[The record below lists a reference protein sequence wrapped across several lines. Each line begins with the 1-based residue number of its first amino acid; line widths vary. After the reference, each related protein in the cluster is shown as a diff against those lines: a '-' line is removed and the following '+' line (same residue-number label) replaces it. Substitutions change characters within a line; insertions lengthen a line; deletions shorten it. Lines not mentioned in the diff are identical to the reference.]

1 MIEVKEL
8 TKYYGD
14 KLAVDHLSFTIKEGE
29 IIGFLGPNG
38 AGKSTTMNIL
48 TGYLSATSGE
58 VSIAGINLFEN
69 PGEAKK
75 CIGYLPEI
83 PPLYIDMT
91 VEEYL
96 KFMCRLKKIPASWNE
111 KQHITNICNQVNI
124 AHVKN
129 RLIKHLSKGYRQRV
143 GIAQAMI
150 GDPKILILDEPTVG
164 LDPNQILEIRQL
176 IQQLGRKHTVILSSH
191 ILQEIQAVCSR
202 ILIIN
207 EGKLVADE
215 QVSRGGKAA
224 SAKNIYQLLIEGPEA
239 QVREALQALPFVK
252 KVKTENRYETEVY
265 GYTLQAEG
273 EAPMRRA
280 IFDCVAGNGWRLL
293 GLECRE
299 QNLEDLFIR
308 LTAGGY
314 SGYTNTKET
323 EAAR

>member
-14 KLAVDHLSFTIKEGE
+14 KLAVDHLSFSIKEGE

-58 VSIAGINLFEN
+58 VSIAGMNLFEN

-96 KFMCRLKKIPASWNE
+96 KFMCRLKKIPSSFDE
-111 KQHITNICNQVNI
+111 KKHIAEICEQVNI
-124 AHVKN
+124 IHVKK

-176 IQQLGRKHTVILSSH
+176 IQKLGRKHTVILSSH

-215 QVSRGGKAA
+215 QVSRGGAVR
-224 SAKNIYQLLIEGPEA
+224 NVYQLLVEGPQM
-239 QVREALQALPFVK
+239 QVSAALRSIPNVK
-252 KVKTENRYETEVY
+252 QVKMENRFEAEVY
-265 GYTLQAEG
+265 SYTLQAEG
-273 EAPMRRA
+273 EAPLRRA

-308 LTAGGY
+308 LTAGSY
-314 SGYTNTKET
+314 SGYANQKET
-323 EAAR
+323 GAAR